1 MTNDQLLYVTE
12 TLLATAFYYGF
23 AGGLVGWA
31 LVPVARY
38 AIRAGRSFFQWR

>member
-1 MTNDQLLYVTE
+1 MTNDQVLYVAD

-38 AIRAGRSFFQWR
+38 AIRAGRRMFEWR